1 MQSRPDSGVLATS
14 DYERILDV
22 LAECGTA
29 QSLTALRETVLESL
43 ASRFGYRHAT
53 LLIGPTRGRIF
64 EDAGALSLGR
74 AERLVPSYI
83 ERYHRWDPL
92 AQLVARRGVTAAGR
106 THVLDQALPYLTA
119 ENRIF
124 LDDHLHKSGLHAVLC
139 TEVAGEVHLGVAL
152 FGEEQSAFGAR
163 DIAVMQR
170 LGRLLSRQADLVTR
184 LPHSPGW
191 AARLTRREAEV
202 ARLVGR
208 GCTNREI
215 AAALHV
221 TVDTVKKHVKAACH
235 KAGAANRA
243 GLAARTAM
251 QTASDNRA
259 DDFES

>member
-1 MQSRPDSGVLATS
+1 MQSRPNDGVLASS

-22 LAECGTA
+22 LAECGRV
-29 QSLTALRETVLESL
+29 QSLTTLRETVLESL

-106 THVLDQALPYLTA
+106 THVLDQALPYLTT
-119 ENRIF
+119 ENRIY
-124 LDDHLHKSGLHAVLC
+124 LDDHLHKSGLRAVLC
-139 TEVAGEVHLGVAL
+139 TEVAGEAVHLGVAL
-152 FGEEQSAFGAR
+152 FDEEQSAFGAR

-170 LGRLLSRQADLVTR
+170 LGRLLSRQADLVTQ

-215 AAALHV
+215 AAALHI

-243 GLAARTAM
+243 ELAARMAGLGVSIPRPT
-251 QTASDNRA
+251 
-259 DDFES
+259 